1 MVAGDWPPQD
11 LSLQFLPQPGCS
23 LSPHAQKSKGFCS
36 LGWTTVCGPAVEAE
50 AKLRFPVLLWS
61 LDKWLALTWGH
72 CQVWLPHEPALPY
85 RLSSLPGEGCR
96 RIFLNCGFPDI
107 FRQQNSCFRLKS
119 YLKPSTYKRIKAVLI
134 EAQTLSSSAMASL
147 AIPLNKVWKTTI
159 PLAER
164 RQDVCLQL
172 FLLTLTG
179 KAHMSHV
186 SF

>member
-1 MVAGDWPPQD
+1 MTDHLRTCPCSSC
-11 LSLQFLPQPGCS
+11 LSQAAHY
-23 LSPHAQKSKGFCS
+23 SPHAQKSKGFCS

-61 LDKWLALTWGH
+61 LNKWLALTWGH

-119 YLKPSTYKRIKAVLI
+119 YLKHSTYKRIKAVLI
-134 EAQTLSSSAMASL
+134 EAQTLSYPQPWL
-147 AIPLNKVWKTTI
+147 LW
-159 PLAER
+159 
-164 RQDVCLQL
+164 L
-172 FLLTLTG
+172 F
-179 KAHMSHV
+179 H
-186 SF
+186 